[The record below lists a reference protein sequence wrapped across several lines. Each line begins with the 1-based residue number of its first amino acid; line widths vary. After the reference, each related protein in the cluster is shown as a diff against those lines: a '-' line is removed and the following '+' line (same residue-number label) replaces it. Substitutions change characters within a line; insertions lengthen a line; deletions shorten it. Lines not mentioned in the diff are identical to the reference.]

1 MGYRTINLPD
11 DLLDLVKRWTAEGTM
26 KFRWPSDDEDSFK
39 ISGDNW
45 ADRGVEQE
53 LRRLNPEDLIAAVSQ
68 KNEGPAVEAFADYWR
83 DVPARNIEDL
93 VDSFKVVSAAL
104 LALNAALI
112 AYKNASIHGL
122 SELKKNLD
130 DNQKWAWLPWS
141 DDGEIHKR
149 AQESIGIFD
158 EANQY
163 DQETF
168 NATMKNSLALI
179 EKEWVLYDDLA
190 NRLTPDAE
198 KAGEKLAFF
207 P

>member
-1 MGYRTINLPD
+1 MGYATINLPD

-26 KFRWPSDDEDSFK
+26 KFRWPSDDEDNFK
-39 ISGDNW
+39 DSGDRW
-45 ADRGVEQE
+45 GDGGVEQE

-68 KNEGPAVEAFADYWR
+68 KNEGPAIEAFADYWR

-104 LALNAALI
+104 LAMNAALI
-112 AYKNASIHGL
+112 AYKNASIHEL
-122 SELKKNLD
+122 SELKKDLD
-130 DNQKWAWLPWS
+130 ENQKWAWLPWS

-149 AQESIGIFD
+149 AQKSIGTFD
-158 EANQY
+158 ELNQY
-163 DQETF
+163 DRETF

-198 KAGEKLAFF
+198 KAGEKL
-207 P
+207 